1 MKRDDVERAW
11 WILAFCCSLATPA
24 TRSNTA
30 PTQDLSYGIPG
41 APKALH
47 FRAHNLLII
56 GYAVAHSERCGKT
69 LVLYSLQCSLIIKC
83 KLRLLCAE
91 AVRIGRI
98 TTILPN

>member
-1 MKRDDVERAW
+1 MFICTRVGEEFSSSRGEEDAYRDAEIVE
-11 WILAFCCSLATPA
+11 
-24 TRSNTA
+24 
-30 PTQDLSYGIPG
+30 Q
-41 APKALH
+41 
-47 FRAHNLLII
+47 NLLII
-56 GYAVAHSERCGKT
+56 GYAVAHSERNCGKT